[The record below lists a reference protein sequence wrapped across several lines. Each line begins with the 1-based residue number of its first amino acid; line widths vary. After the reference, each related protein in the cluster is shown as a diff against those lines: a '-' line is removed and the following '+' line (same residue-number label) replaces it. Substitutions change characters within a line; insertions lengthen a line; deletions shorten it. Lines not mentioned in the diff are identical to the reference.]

1 MMNATELG
9 RRGMLCLENCLK
21 QSRASEVGLGLP
33 TATVD
38 IAH

>member
-9 RRGMLCLENCLK
+9 RRGVLCLESCLK
-21 QSRASEVGLGLP
+21 QSRASEAGMGLP
-33 TATVD
+33 TVTVD

>member
-1 MMNATELG
+1 MNATELG

-21 QSRASEVGLGLP
+21 QSRASEAGLGLP